1 MSTSQTRYI
10 LSSVQQNFLYR
21 LQNWLNN
28 LNYSSLISPDTK
40 ELMEYR
46 SLITKILK
54 NDGYDEDDSFIINW
68 LRIIYI
74 RDKDTLRF

>member
-10 LSSVQQNFLYR
+10 LSSVQQTFLYK

-28 LNYSSLISPDTK
+28 LNYSSLLSPDTK

-68 LRIIYI
+68 LRTIYI
-74 RDKDTLRF
+74 RDKDTLSF